1 MTPVYKLSASSVTGR
16 TNYGS
21 MLAGNPAFEFP
32 GSFVPIATVT
42 VGGTSQNSIIFSSIP
57 ATYAHLQIRAI
68 AKDAQPAHTDDGI
81 YMYLNGDT
89 GANYTRH
96 SIVGDGATAMA
107 YGTGSTS
114 IAAVGQSAT
123 SHASQS
129 DVFAANVIDILDYAN
144 TNKYKTIRALTGMDT
159 NSSIGVIIP
168 RSCLWTNTSAITS
181 IELKSVGGSYDF
193 VEYSHF
199 ALYGIKGA

>member
-1 MTPVYKLSASSVTGR
+1 MTPVYKLSASSITGR

-144 TNKYKTIRALTGMDT
+144 TNKYTTIRSLGGFDGNGSGEIYLNSGSWRNTNAVTSIKFT
-159 NSSIGVIIP
+159 NS
-168 RSCLWTNTSAITS
+168 
-181 IELKSVGGSYDF
+181 GSRTIQ
-193 VEYSHF
+193 EYSHF